1 MEKIESVSLFGTLPP
16 IKGIS
21 DTCLSQTRELLKY
34 SKIDFIGFKA
44 IYPEF
49 LYPGGTKD
57 KSGLFQIDKHH
68 NLKIKNVLTWYNPIS
83 WIKAGLS
90 VQSKIVHF
98 HWWTSF
104 LFPIFLTILL
114 INRWRGKILLCEV
127 HNVLGHESNHVD
139 KLLNKIIFN
148 LSSYCIVHSK
158 RNQQQ
163 LEKYFAIDSQKIKVI
178 PLGAL
183 NFFSCKK
190 ISKIQARK
198 QLKISSNNKLV
209 LCFGNMRKYKGI
221 DVLINAF
228 ALVVKKI
235 PDAKLLIAGKNWFNW
250 APFQQL
256 IKKCHLEK
264 NIITHLKF
272 ISFSRTN
279 IYFTAADLVVLPYLK
294 FEAQSGPGRI
304 ALAFRKAMIVTR
316 VGGLPELIKN
326 KNCVVEP
333 NNQKEL
339 AKAIVKILK
348 NGKLQRQLEKDSGNL
363 AKKYSWNKAAKE
375 TINLYMNVLNN

>member
-1 MEKIESVSLFGTLPP
+1 MQKNNIKVTLFGTLPP

-21 DTCLSQTRELLKY
+21 DTCLNQTRELLKY

-57 KSGLFQIDKHH
+57 KSGLFQIDKHY
-68 NLKIKNVLTWYNPIS
+68 NLKIKNILTWYNPIS

-104 LFPIFLTILL
+104 LFPVFLTILL
-114 INRWRGKILLCEV
+114 INKSRKKILICEV
-127 HNVLGHESNHVD
+127 HNVLGHESILLD
-139 KLLNKIIFN
+139 KFFNKIIFN
-148 LSSYCIVHSK
+148 LADCFIVHSK
-158 RNQQQ
+158 RNKKQ
-163 LEKYFAIDSQKIKVI
+163 LGKHFAIDSQKIKVI

-183 NFFSCKK
+183 NLFSGKK
-190 ISKIQARK
+190 ISKRQARK
-198 QLKISSNNKLV
+198 QLNIPFNNKLV
-209 LCFGNMRKYKGI
+209 LCFGNIRKYKGI

-228 ALVVKKI
+228 VSVVKEI

-250 APFQQL
+250 APFHQL

-304 ALAFRKAMIVTR
+304 ALAFRKAMVVSN
-316 VGGLPELIKN
+316 VGGLPDLVRE
-326 KNCVVEP
+326 E
-333 NNQKEL
+333 
-339 AKAIVKILK
+339 KAIVEAGDTNGLTRAMIRILK
-348 NGKLQRQLEKDSGNL
+348 NDNYRKKLENDSGKLAQ
-363 AKKYSWNKAAKE
+363 KYSWDKIAEK
-375 TINLYMNVLNN
+375 TIILYKSLI